1 MTEQQAC
8 TLCGAGGHLAA
19 QCNWRSD
26 STLDKLRVS
35 GLSIDGDNAYKRD
48 LLDAVIGALAFG
60 KQGSTPPPEGH
71 WAWQFYEIGRAEA
84 EERDRDR
91 RIMQAMA
98 LDLGRVG
105 EALGIPGME
114 QEGGADEFIDIIE
127 EMKAGL
133 VLSPQA
139 WLDVQ
144 AERRR
149 QVEAEGWTPQPMDR
163 WPRRPAATRSMP
175 AASTRT
181 GRVAFGMA
189 LHCSGLGTKIGGSRA
204 PHDAIWSR
212 PAPLRWPRS
221 NVSTGQAY
229 RKVPSREPPRPLPEA
244 SPGWGENPN
253 TQFWSRAIRLG
264 GEALP
269 METPSEFLSKE
280 ELEAMIGAKSSKKQV
295 EWLAS
300 HGWKYELNA
309 AQRPVVGRIYA
320 RLRLA
325 GVKPNGTVAVQE
337 PWTLDLSKVS

>member
-149 QVEAEGWTPQPMDR
+149 QVEAEGWTPQHDDEHADGQMAQAAGCYALHAGGIDTDWPGGIRNGSALFWPWDKDWWKPSTARRDMVKACALGLAEIERLDR
-163 WPRRPAATRSMP
+163 V
-175 AASTRT
+175 AASQ
-181 GRVAFGMA
+181 
-189 LHCSGLGTKIGGSRA
+189 GGPS
-204 PHDAIWSR
+204 DA
-212 PAPLRWPRS
+212 
-221 NVSTGQAY
+221 
-229 RKVPSREPPRPLPEA
+229 
-244 SPGWGENPN
+244 
-253 TQFWSRAIRLG
+253 
-264 GEALP
+264 
-269 METPSEFLSKE
+269 
-280 ELEAMIGAKSSKKQV
+280 
-295 EWLAS
+295 
-300 HGWKYELNA
+300 
-309 AQRPVVGRIYA
+309 
-320 RLRLA
+320 
-325 GVKPNGTVAVQE
+325 
-337 PWTLDLSKVS
+337 